1 VGYFGLIVLLS
12 ALLNPI
18 TASLFQKF
26 VLNKPGEGPSM
37 NAMEKKFFLVLHA
50 DGVGSKGTQAE
61 AVNACSFNRC
71 VQVSRL
77 STDVR
82 EFESSGAKKGQLLFL
97 LC

>member
-1 VGYFGLIVLLS
+1 LLFDVVFMAVCNLYWMRS
-12 ALLNPI
+12 EKLSQAKKKMI
-18 TASLFQKF
+18 MASI
-26 VLNKPGEGPSM
+26 
-37 NAMEKKFFLVLHA
+37 NA
-50 DGVGSKGTQAE
+50 
-61 AVNACSFNRC
+61 ACSFNRC